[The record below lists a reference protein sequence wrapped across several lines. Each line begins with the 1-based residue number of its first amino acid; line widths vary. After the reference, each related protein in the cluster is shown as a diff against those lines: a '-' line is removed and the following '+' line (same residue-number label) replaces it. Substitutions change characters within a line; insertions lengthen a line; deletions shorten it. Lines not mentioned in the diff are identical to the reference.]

1 MTKHDKAALISSS
14 LLAVLVIASVVL
26 ALYNGSAQ
34 NQQAELFVLI
44 GIILLS
50 IFSVGIVFFTRVRRS
65 GYEKKISKEYFA
77 VYQSIKNTLS
87 VSELS
92 RIDRKEALAD
102 IQELILSAQ
111 HSRKPVQSAFPD
123 VDLFTRQL
131 VLAYG
136 GKNRKVL
143 LSFISGCMMFV
154 FFVVI
159 TQTLLW
165 LENPAQTFF
174 SQRVDFSM
182 LVFFFVIAFFV
193 YPLIRLL
200 IGKQNLWAYILPII
214 IGLSLV
220 GLLELLRHFFYGIPL
235 VKTLLDG
242 TACMIPNVAVLGILL
257 LSIPICLLLKRVIRL
272 RSLLSRQS
280 QA

>member
-34 NQQAELFVLI
+34 NQQAELIVLI

-65 GYEKKISKEYFA
+65 GYEKRISKEYFA

-92 RIDRKEALAD
+92 QIDRKEALAD

-111 HSRKPVQSAFPD
+111 HSGKPVQSAFPD

-143 LSFISGCMMFV
+143 LSFLSGCMLFV
-154 FFVVI
+154 FFVVM

-174 SQRVDFSM
+174 SQRIDFSM

-200 IGKQNLWAYILPII
+200 IGKQNLWAYVLPII

-220 GLLELLRHFFYGIPL
+220 GILELLRHFFYGIPL

-272 RSLLSRQS
+272 RSLLSR
-280 QA
+280 